1 MRKKILT
8 LLAGAAFG
16 AAALLFLLEPA
27 PRHTA
32 PIVTTSAPAR

>member
-16 AAALLFLLEPA
+16 AAALVFLLEPA
-27 PRHTA
+27 PKSA
-32 PIVTTSAPAR
+32 EPIVTTSAPAR